1 MKHCKKIYVIFLV
14 LNVFFS
20 VYTFSQTRISSPYSR
35 YGLGDLQN
43 AKYIG
48 NLAMGG
54 IGIAYRQPS
63 SVNYSNPAS
72 YTVFDTNAFV
82 LETGINSQTV
92 KLSTNNQNQRSNYT
106 SLSHLAFGF
115 PVTKW
120 WGSSIGLLPYSH
132 VGYKI
137 SNYETLSEIGKI
149 KYLYEGSGGLNQFYV
164 GNAFQLKN
172 LSVGVNAAY
181 IFGYLDRTSTVSS
194 PDSIYYLAL
203 RLSNGTRI
211 NGFHYNLGLQYE
223 KKINTDWTMQVGLV
237 YSATAK
243 LNAKRDSFAYT
254 FFSSGEDYEKIKD
267 TIIDAE
273 NTKGKINL
281 PYSLG
286 GGIIIKKSNILM
298 MGFDYQMQNWNN
310 YSSFGEKDSLK
321 NSWVTSF
328 GMEYTPIHTNLSSYW
343 KRVHYRVGARYAK
356 TYLQLRNNQLSESAV
371 SFGFGLPLKRS
382 KTSFNIGFE
391 LGQRGTLENNL
402 IKEQFGRII
411 LNVSFNEFWFFKRR
425 FE

>member
-211 NGFHYNLGLQYE
+211 NGFHYNFGLQYE
-223 KKINTDWTMQVGLV
+223 KKINTDWSMQVGLV

>member
-181 IFGYLDRTSTVSS
+181 IFGYLDRTITVSS

>member
-286 GGIIIKKSNILM
+286 GGIILKKSNILL

>member
-411 LNVSFNEFWFFKRR
+411 LNISFNEFWFFKRR

>member
-211 NGFHYNLGLQYE
+211 NGFHYNFGLQYE

>member
-425 FE
+425 FD

>member
-1 MKHCKKIYVIFLV
+1 
-14 LNVFFS
+14 
-20 VYTFSQTRISSPYSR
+20 
-35 YGLGDLQN
+35 
-43 AKYIG
+43 
-48 NLAMGG
+48 MGG
-54 IGIAYRQPS
+54 IGFGYRQSS

-92 KLSTNNQNQRSNYT
+92 KLSTTNQNQTSNYT

-120 WGSSIGLLPYSH
+120 WGSSIGLLPYSN

-137 SNYETLSEIGKI
+137 SNYETVTGIGKI

-172 LSVGVNAAY
+172 LSVGFNAAY
-181 IFGYLDRTSTVSS
+181 IFGYLDRTGTVSY
-194 PDSIYYLAL
+194 PDSIYYLSL
-203 RLSNGTRI
+203 RLTNGTRI
-211 NGFHYNLGLQYE
+211 NGLHFSYGLQYE
-223 KKINTDWTMQVGLV
+223 KSLNNDWTVQLGLV
-237 YSATAK
+237 YTATAQ
-243 LNAKRDSFAYT
+243 LTAKRDSFAYT
-254 FFSSGEDYEKIKD
+254 FLSSGADYEKIKD
-267 TIIDAE
+267 TLVDAE
-273 NTKGKINL
+273 NSKGKITL
-281 PYSLG
+281 PYSIG
-286 GGIIIKKSNILM
+286 GGIIIKKSDNWLM
-298 MGFDYQMQNWNN
+298 GLDYQMQNWDN

-321 NSWVTSF
+321 NSWATSGGIEF
-328 GMEYTPIHTNLSSYW
+328 TPSNTTISSYW
-343 KRVHYRVGARYAK
+343 KRVHYRLGARYTK
-356 TYLQLRNNQLSESAV
+356 TYLQLRNNQLNEYAV
-371 SFGFGLPLKRS
+371 SCGFGLPLKRT

-391 LGQRGTLENNL
+391 LGERGTTENNL

>member
-54 IGIAYRQPS
+54 IGIAFRQPS

-164 GNAFQLKN
+164 EML
-172 LSVGVNAAY
+172 
-181 IFGYLDRTSTVSS
+181 
-194 PDSIYYLAL
+194 
-203 RLSNGTRI
+203 
-211 NGFHYNLGLQYE
+211 
-223 KKINTDWTMQVGLV
+223 
-237 YSATAK
+237 
-243 LNAKRDSFAYT
+243 
-254 FFSSGEDYEKIKD
+254 
-267 TIIDAE
+267 
-273 NTKGKINL
+273 
-281 PYSLG
+281 
-286 GGIIIKKSNILM
+286 
-298 MGFDYQMQNWNN
+298 
-310 YSSFGEKDSLK
+310 
-321 NSWVTSF
+321 
-328 GMEYTPIHTNLSSYW
+328 
-343 KRVHYRVGARYAK
+343 
-356 TYLQLRNNQLSESAV
+356 
-371 SFGFGLPLKRS
+371 
-382 KTSFNIGFE
+382 FN
-391 LGQRGTLENNL
+391 
-402 IKEQFGRII
+402 
-411 LNVSFNEFWFFKRR
+411 
-425 FE
+425 

>member
-1 MKHCKKIYVIFLV
+1 MV

>member
-54 IGIAYRQPS
+54 IGIAFRQPS

-211 NGFHYNLGLQYE
+211 NGFHYNFGLQYE
-223 KKINTDWTMQVGLV
+223 KKINTDWSMQVGLV

-286 GGIIIKKSNILM
+286 GGIILKKSNILL

>member
-54 IGIAYRQPS
+54 IGIAFRQPS

-137 SNYETLSEIGKI
+137 SNYETLS
-149 KYLYEGSGGLNQFYV
+149 
-164 GNAFQLKN
+164 
-172 LSVGVNAAY
+172 
-181 IFGYLDRTSTVSS
+181 
-194 PDSIYYLAL
+194 
-203 RLSNGTRI
+203 
-211 NGFHYNLGLQYE
+211 
-223 KKINTDWTMQVGLV
+223 
-237 YSATAK
+237 
-243 LNAKRDSFAYT
+243 
-254 FFSSGEDYEKIKD
+254 
-267 TIIDAE
+267 
-273 NTKGKINL
+273 
-281 PYSLG
+281 
-286 GGIIIKKSNILM
+286 
-298 MGFDYQMQNWNN
+298 
-310 YSSFGEKDSLK
+310 
-321 NSWVTSF
+321 
-328 GMEYTPIHTNLSSYW
+328 
-343 KRVHYRVGARYAK
+343 
-356 TYLQLRNNQLSESAV
+356 
-371 SFGFGLPLKRS
+371 
-382 KTSFNIGFE
+382 
-391 LGQRGTLENNL
+391 
-402 IKEQFGRII
+402 
-411 LNVSFNEFWFFKRR
+411 
-425 FE
+425 